1 MKNPAIR
8 GGVFGSTP
16 DELSSGR
23 VLRVGRAAG
32 FGKLAWRL
40 IACAAAAGLRIGA
53 AGRTGH
59 SGSPRIALG
68 STLAG
73 SRGRTGLVLGHRS
86 LALSRGDSA
95 GDHQNGR
102 SQQC

>member
-1 MKNPAIR
+1 MPHQ
-8 GGVFGSTP
+8 
-16 DELSSGR
+16 LSSGR
-23 VLRVGRAAG
+23 VLRVGRAASLG
-32 FGKLAWRL
+32 NFARRL
-40 IACAAAAGLRIGA
+40 IARGAAAGLRIGA

-68 STLAG
+68 GSTLAG
-73 SRGRTGLVLGHRS
+73 RRGRAGLVLAHRS
-86 LALSRGDSA
+86 LALSQGDSA